1 MADAVSV
8 QALAALETAVSALLP
23 SDVPNG
29 LTRRIRVVA
38 QQLRPL
44 GMGAYVGR
52 HSEPAAS
59 LHGRRVAARVDVDI
73 DGGAD
78 NTAQA
83 YASALSGRMLA
94 QTRTDFATSGL
105 QRIRSLPGTD
115 RRALAFDVDFEFVF
129 VPQDGEGLIETLA
142 LENFANVTPYRTRL
156 RAVFDAGTFA
166 AQPDPQ
172 AALLADFA
180 TADDPQAAPPGAW
193 SLALAAPAAIVQ
205 TAATA
210 AGPTALDDPQK
221 AGAQLLWRPR
231 GAAFA
236 LSRFVASVTVESA
249 SPDGIGI
256 VFARRAADDYFVF
269 LASQR
274 HGYHLFGRRRP
285 AGWQT
290 LAAAPAGF
298 AIGTPQQFVIG
309 AFDTTLF
316 AQLGEQRTLTASVA
330 EADAPGAGEIG
341 LLTHANAA
349 ARFLAGRVM
358 ELV

>member
-1 MADAVSV
+1 MADVVSV

-23 SDVPNG
+23 ADVPAG
-29 LTRRIRVVA
+29 LTRRVRVVA

-44 GMGAYVGR
+44 GMGAYIGR
-52 HSEPAAS
+52 HQGPAAS

-83 YASALSGRMLA
+83 YASALAGRMLA
-94 QTRTDFATSGL
+94 QTRSDFATRGL

-115 RRALAFDVDFEFVF
+115 RRALAFDVDFEYVF
-129 VPQDGEGLIETLA
+129 VPQDGEGLIDVLA
-142 LENFANVTPYRTRL
+142 LETFANHTPYRTRL
-156 RAVFDAGTFA
+156 RAVFDAATLA

-180 TADDPQAAPPGAW
+180 PGDDPQAAPAGAW

-205 TAATA
+205 TAASA
-210 AGPTALDDPQK
+210 AGATALDDPQK

-236 LSRFVASVTVESA
+236 LSRFVASFTVDSA

-256 VFARRAADDYFVF
+256 VFARRAADDYFFF
-269 LASQR
+269 LASRR
-274 HGYHLFGRRRP
+274 HSYHVFGRRRP
-285 AGWQT
+285 GGWQT
-290 LAAAPAGF
+290 LAAAPF
-298 AIGTPQQFVIG
+298 AFALDTPQQLVVG
-309 AFDTTLF
+309 AYDTTLF
-316 AQLGEQRTLTASVA
+316 AQLGEQQTVAASVDEA
-330 EADAPGAGEIG
+330 EAPGSGEIG

-349 ARFLAGRVM
+349 ARFLAGRLM